1 MGSRLDVSPFLF
13 SASSS
18 EHFSLKNE
26 LRRSWL
32 WARTK
37 KTPVTKSLQSEA
49 LRPPCFVELV
59 SASSRDFTPSARQ
72 SLENRRVLRFWADA
86 MNIFHRGTQ

>member
-26 LRRSWL
+26 LGGRDYGQVP
-32 WARTK
+32 K
-37 KTPVTKSLQSEA
+37 KLPANSLQSEA
-49 LRPPCFVELV
+49 LRPRGFVEFV
-59 SASSRDFTPSARQ
+59 SASSRDFTRSERQ
-72 SLENRRVLRFWADA
+72 SLQNGRGSRFWADA
-86 MNIFHRGTQ
+86 INIFHRGTQ